1 MVMRRSIDIDDTDDD
16 YMVGSEEGG
25 VFFSDED
32 LQHEQQAP
40 TMVEVNPPRKAV
52 TAFQIPWRAL
62 RLPGARGSERW
73 VGSEAFSALGKALGG
88 RADDIRSS
96 PYAYV
101 ISEKAWR
108 NYVNNMDGQD
118 VAAELSAPVS
128 DFEKASL
135 YLFAEE
141 WRADVTHEAFKR
153 RLIDHPLVNVGS
165 ETAKGELVYDLI
177 TGQVTAKGG
186 RPNTAYREMLRLA
199 MDILKSIRLRY
210 YNYYSVNLLHSDEG
224 AAVYEE
230 FLNRYV
236 PLEANEVAIIKEI
249 EMGLGAQGRTYAVN
263 TSNPAADALTTYN
276 LMMRVVES
284 YNIGDTM
291 TARAGV
297 SALIQAPINYQSAVR
312 FSVNTDHLGRSHLTR
327 EGTVIAV
334 AFAENKKKA
343 DASKNPDVHY
353 IVEKSIGPAAKNWP
367 LQGGKTNFNDLFNR
381 GNYGGE
387 MWVKVRSMSDATP
400 THVIRLTDTG
410 EVKLILT
417 PYRDYLQLGDAL
429 RQASQA
435 IAPPQQQGNQ
445 RPRRGRVQPNPGVMS
460 NVPLKDQFKD
470 TEKAIT
476 AAKKRAKAE
485 GKTYYIASLAGA
497 AVGRGS
503 IVGIARDHNSFYTAQ
518 PDFSLNYD
526 LLYTVL
532 SDGRV
537 FDDRRRS
544 FLSNPGVMSNMP
556 FVQDPATG
564 ALVPTPGTD
573 KDVVNMF
580 YTLMENFSEER
591 NQTFMEALR
600 SVTEAEAKLEE
611 ENRKI
616 LRQIRRM
623 KEGEARDGGRKD
635 PAEIRE
641 IKQNQKA
648 VKKLAKAL
656 AVHRNNL
663 QMLSQ
668 SYAKDLNRAT
678 EAARALEQ
686 QKLAQKAV
694 SDAIM
699 EVMASGQRAPK
710 ARIFGNPVR
719 VGGTKM
725 TPQEAVDV
733 IKAQHVSLGEHSMN
747 RVDNLEAAVDAARR
761 GSLPYVLYGPNGY
774 TNWSDEMARKHGK
787 YLASTVSGY
796 KGDPKAAN
804 IVDVPSYVDYMDLGD
819 RQEIIVYHFTGQD
832 DGFFP
837 YGIPSKIG
845 WGQLGMTQD
854 EINAAR
860 KSSRSNPVTVG
871 QGQHF
876 FIQLRNP
883 SQFKFTT
890 AEKKNAKRSK
900 GTMAIAGKPGTDNT
914 GLRDLLGGFEKGGYV
929 AWKAEHKDSGT
940 RMPWIIQLPRK
951 KGKAGNIVFKKAR
964 VTDKDTNRSYS
975 TIKPFTANKKVKA
988 AWEKFI
994 ALYGEPIYAEN
1005 PKKRSLFRI
1014 RRKNRGRYY
1023 KRK

>member
-1 MVMRRSIDIDDTDDD
+1 
-16 YMVGSEEGG
+16 
-25 VFFSDED
+25 
-32 LQHEQQAP
+32 
-40 TMVEVNPPRKAV
+40 
-52 TAFQIPWRAL
+52 
-62 RLPGARGSERW
+62 
-73 VGSEAFSALGKALGG
+73 
-88 RADDIRSS
+88 
-96 PYAYV
+96 
-101 ISEKAWR
+101 
-108 NYVNNMDGQD
+108 

-141 WRADVTHEAFKR
+141 WRTDVTHEAFKR

-249 EMGLGAQGRTYAVN
+249 EMGIGAQGRTYAVN

-334 AFAENKKKA
+334 AFAKDKKKA

-353 IVEKSIGPAAKNWP
+353 IVSKSIGKDEKEWP
-367 LQGGKTNFNDLFNR
+367 LSGGKTDFNALFNR
-381 GNYGGE
+381 NNYENE

-410 EVKLILT
+410 EVKLNLT
-417 PYRDYLQLGDAL
+417 PYGDYLKLGDKL
-429 RQASQA
+429 RQASQV
-435 IAPPQQQGNQ
+435 IAPPQQGNQ
-445 RPRRGRVQPNPGVMS
+445 RPRRGRIQPNPGVMS
-460 NVPLKDQFKD
+460 NMAFDSSARRDEIYVEGQKKILEQVAAWDEKHFEDLLDKAMREQGNMD
-470 TEKAIT
+470 TYRVELPKALMDHEVT
-476 AAKKRAKAE
+476 DPNLAKRDAYFALDDIL
-485 GKTYYIASLAGA
+485 TSLAQDKLHDRSHYIRLVEQELERLYNGKF
-497 AVGRGS
+497 S
-503 IVGIARDHNSFYTAQ
+503 IIEREKRNMDSPRYPIKIFAISHT
-518 PDFSLNYD
+518 
-526 LLYTVL
+526 
-532 SDGRV
+532 
-537 FDDRRRS
+537 
-544 FLSNPGVMSNMP
+544 PGVRTPQMP
-556 FVQDPATG
+556 PMPPMPVG
-564 ALVPTPGTD
+564 YG
-573 KDVVNMF
+573 
-580 YTLMENFSEER
+580 
-591 NQTFMEALR
+591 
-600 SVTEAEAKLEE
+600 
-611 ENRKI
+611 
-616 LRQIRRM
+616 QIPVR
-623 KEGEARDGGRKD
+623 
-635 PAEIRE
+635 
-641 IKQNQKA
+641 
-648 VKKLAKAL
+648 
-656 AVHRNNL
+656 
-663 QMLSQ
+663 
-668 SYAKDLNRAT
+668 T
-678 EAARALEQ
+678 
-686 QKLAQKAV
+686 
-694 SDAIM
+694 
-699 EVMASGQRAPK
+699 
-710 ARIFGNPVR
+710 NPVR

-725 TPQEAVDV
+725 TPQEVVDV
-733 IKAQHVSLGEHSMN
+733 IKAQHDSLGKHSMN
-747 RVDNLEAAVDAARR
+747 NVASLNAAIRKAQSGDAYRPR
-761 GSLPYVLYGPNGY
+761 PYVIYGSNGY
-774 TNWSDEMARKHGK
+774 VNWSDETAR
-787 YLASTVSGY
+787 T
-796 KGDPKAAN
+796 AARRLN
-804 IVDVPSYVDYMDLGD
+804 EPSIVDVPSYVDWANSGDLQD
-819 RQEIIVYHFTGQD
+819 IIVYHYTGQD

-837 YGIPSKIG
+837 YGIPSKMG
-845 WGQLGMTQD
+845 WGQLDMTQD

-883 SQFKFTT
+883 SQFKFTA

-914 GLRDLLGGFEKGGYV
+914 GLRDLLGGFEDAGYV

-951 KGKAGNIVFKKAR
+951 KGKAGKILFKKAR
-964 VTDKDTNRSYS
+964 VTDKDTGRSYS
-975 TIKPFTANKKVKA
+975 TIKPFTANKKIKA

>member
-52 TAFQIPWRAL
+52 TAFEIPWRAL

-297 SALIQAPINYQSAVR
+297 SALIQAPINYQSAAR

-353 IVEKSIGPAAKNWP
+353 IVEKSIGPAGKGWP
-367 LQGGKTNFNDLFNR
+367 LQGGNTNFNDLFNR

-417 PYRDYLQLGDAL
+417 PYQQYLQLGDAL
-429 RQASQA
+429 RQASET
-435 IAPPQQQGNQ
+435 IAPPPQQGNQ

-460 NVPLKDQFKD
+460 N
-470 TEKAIT
+470 
-476 AAKKRAKAE
+476 
-485 GKTYYIASLAGA
+485 
-497 AVGRGS
+497 
-503 IVGIARDHNSFYTAQ
+503 
-518 PDFSLNYD
+518 
-526 LLYTVL
+526 
-532 SDGRV
+532 
-537 FDDRRRS
+537 
-544 FLSNPGVMSNMP
+544 MP
-556 FVQDPATG
+556 FVQDATG

-573 KDVVNMF
+573 KDVVSMF
-580 YTLMENFSEER
+580 HTLKQNFASQR

-600 SVTEAEAKLEE
+600 SVTEAEAKLADEERKLLLQIRKMKEE
-611 ENRKI
+611 EV
-616 LRQIRRM
+616 
-623 KEGEARDGGRKD
+623 GDGGRKD
-635 PAEIRE
+635 FAEIRE
-641 IKQNQKA
+641 IKEN
-648 VKKLAKAL
+648 KKTIKNLAKAL
-656 AVHRNNL
+656 EVHRNNL

-686 QKLAQKAV
+686 QKLVLKSV
-694 SDAIM
+694 DDAIM

-725 TPQEAVDV
+725 TPQEVVEV
-733 IKAQHVSLGEHSMN
+733 IKAQHASLGKHRMN
-747 RVDNLEAAVDAARR
+747 TVAGLMRAVDVARR
-761 GSLPYVLYGPNGY
+761 GSLPYVIYGSNGY
-774 TNWSDEMARKHGK
+774 ANWSDEMARNEARR
-787 YLASTVSGY
+787 LNEPS
-796 KGDPKAAN
+796 
-804 IVDVPSYVDYMDLGD
+804 IVDVPSYVDWANSGDLQD
-819 RQEIIVYHFTGQD
+819 IIVYHFTGQD

-837 YGIPSKIG
+837 YGIPSKMG

-854 EINAAR
+854 EINTAR
-860 KSSRSNPVTVG
+860 ESSRSNPVTVG

-883 SQFKFTT
+883 SQFKFTA

-964 VTDKDTNRSYS
+964 VTDKDTGRSYS
-975 TIKPFTANKKVKA
+975 TIKPFTANKKIKA

>member
-210 YNYYSVNLLHSDEG
+210 YNYYTVNLLHSDEG

-312 FSVNTDHLGRSHLTR
+312 FSVNTDHLGRSHLSR

-334 AFAENKKKA
+334 AFTENKKKA

-353 IVEKSIGPAAKNWP
+353 IVSQSIGENKEEWP
-367 LQGGKTNFNDLFNR
+367 LTGGGKTDFNRLFNR
-381 GNYGGE
+381 NNYGKE

-400 THVIRLTDTG
+400 TDVIRLTQGTG
-410 EVKLILT
+410 EVKLNLT
-417 PYRDYLQLGDAL
+417 PYQDYLKLGDAL
-429 RQASQA
+429 RQASET
-435 IAPPQQQGNQ
+435 IAPPQQQQGNQ
-445 RPRRGRVQPNPGVMS
+445 RPRRGRVQQNPGVMS
-460 NVPLKDQFKD
+460 NVPLEDQFKD
-470 TEKAIT
+470 TGKAIT

-485 GKTYYIASLAGA
+485 GRAYYIASLAGA

-503 IVGIARDHNSFYTAQ
+503 GVGIAPDPQSFYGVQ
-518 PDFSLNYD
+518 PDFSPFD
-526 LLYTVL
+526 DILYTVL
-532 SDGRV
+532 SSGRV
-537 FDDRRRS
+537 YDDRRRS
-544 FLSNPGVMSNMP
+544 FLPDDFKPNPGVMSNMP
-556 FVQDPATG
+556 FVQDATG

-573 KDVVNMF
+573 KDVVSMF
-580 YTLMENFSEER
+580 HTLKQNFASQR

-600 SVTEAEAKLEE
+600 SVTEAEAKLADEERKLLLQIRKMKEE
-611 ENRKI
+611 EV
-616 LRQIRRM
+616 
-623 KEGEARDGGRKD
+623 EDGGRKD
-635 PAEIRE
+635 FAEIRE
-641 IKQNQKA
+641 IKEN
-648 VKKLAKAL
+648 KKTIKNLAKAL
-656 AVHRNNL
+656 EVHRNNL

-686 QKLAQKAV
+686 QKLVLKAV
-694 SDAIM
+694 DDAIM

-725 TPQEAVDV
+725 TPQEVVEV
-733 IKAQHVSLGEHSMN
+733 IKAQHVSHGKHRMN
-747 RVDNLEAAVDAARR
+747 STASLEAAVRKART
-761 GSLPYVLYGPNGY
+761 SSFPYVIYGSNGY
-774 TNWSDEMARKHGK
+774 ANWNDEMARNEARR
-787 YLASTVSGY
+787 LSEPS
-796 KGDPKAAN
+796 
-804 IVDVPSYVDYMDLGD
+804 IVDVPSYVDWANTGDLQD
-819 RQEIIVYHFTGQD
+819 IIVYHFTGQD

-837 YGIPSKIG
+837 YGIPSKMG

-883 SQFKFTT
+883 SQFKFTA

-964 VTDKDTNRSYS
+964 VTDKDTGRSYS
-975 TIKPFTANKKVKA
+975 TIKPFTANKKIKA

>member
-334 AFAENKKKA
+334 AFTENKKKA

-353 IVEKSIGPAAKNWP
+353 IVEKSIGPAGKGWP
-367 LQGGKTNFNDLFNR
+367 LQGGKTNFRDLFNR

-417 PYRDYLQLGDAL
+417 PYQQYLQLGDAL

-435 IAPPQQQGNQ
+435 IAPPQQQQGNQ

-460 NVPLKDQFKD
+460 N
-470 TEKAIT
+470 
-476 AAKKRAKAE
+476 
-485 GKTYYIASLAGA
+485 
-497 AVGRGS
+497 
-503 IVGIARDHNSFYTAQ
+503 
-518 PDFSLNYD
+518 
-526 LLYTVL
+526 
-532 SDGRV
+532 
-537 FDDRRRS
+537 
-544 FLSNPGVMSNMP
+544 MP
-556 FVQDPATG
+556 FVQDATG

-573 KDVVNMF
+573 KDVVSMF
-580 YTLMENFSEER
+580 HTLKQNFASEQ
-591 NQTFMEALR
+591 NKTYMEALQ
-600 SVTEAEAKLEE
+600 SVTEAQMKLADEERKLLIQIRKMKEE
-611 ENRKI
+611 EV
-616 LRQIRRM
+616 
-623 KEGEARDGGRKD
+623 EDGGRKD
-635 PAEIRE
+635 FAEIRE
-641 IKQNQKA
+641 IKEN
-648 VKKLAKAL
+648 KKTIKNLEKAL
-656 AVHRNNL
+656 EVHRNNL
-663 QMLSQ
+663 RMLSQ

-678 EAARALEQ
+678 EAARVLEQ
-686 QKLAQKAV
+686 QKLVLKSV
-694 SDAIM
+694 DDAIM

-725 TPQEAVDV
+725 TPQEVVEV
-733 IKAQHVSLGEHSMN
+733 IKAQHDTLGKHSMN
-747 RVDNLEAAVDAARR
+747 TVAGLMRAVRLAQS
-761 GSLPYVLYGPNGY
+761 GLPYVIYGSNGY
-774 TNWSDEMARKHGK
+774 ANWSDEMARNEARR
-787 YLASTVSGY
+787 LNEPS
-796 KGDPKAAN
+796 
-804 IVDVPSYVDYMDLGD
+804 IVDVSSYIDWANSGD
-819 RQEIIVYHFTGQD
+819 IQDIIVYHFTGQD

-837 YGIPSKIG
+837 YGIPSKMG
-845 WGQLGMTQD
+845 WAQLGMSQD

-860 KSSRSNPVTVG
+860 GSSRSNPVTVG

-883 SQFKFTT
+883 SQFKFTA

-964 VTDKDTNRSYS
+964 VTDKDTGRSYS
-975 TIKPFTANKKVKA
+975 TIKPFTANKKIKA